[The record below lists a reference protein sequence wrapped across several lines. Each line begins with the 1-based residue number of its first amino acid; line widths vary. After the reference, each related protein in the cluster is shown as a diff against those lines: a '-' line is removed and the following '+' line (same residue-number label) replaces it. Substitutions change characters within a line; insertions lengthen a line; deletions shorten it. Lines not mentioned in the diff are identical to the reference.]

1 MVSQSPDDHTMLT
14 TFLITMSI
22 VALCVA
28 IHYEVLYRLGG
39 FVEALMVS
47 PRQEVVT
54 GVILALA
61 AHVIE
66 IYIFAGGY
74 YYALEFGDIGGFTGT
89 AKMEDYFDCVYLS
102 FITYSTLGFGD
113 IVPQGWVRFMV
124 GTEAMMGLV
133 QIAWTASYLYMQM
146 EHHWG
151 HAAAGGRAQDS
162 KSAGPME

>member
-1 MVSQSPDDHTMLT
+1 MLT

-61 AHVIE
+61 A
-66 IYIFAGGY
+66 
-74 YYALEFGDIGGFTGT
+74 
-89 AKMEDYFDCVYLS
+89 
-102 FITYSTLGFGD
+102 
-113 IVPQGWVRFMV
+113 
-124 GTEAMMGLV
+124 
-133 QIAWTASYLYMQM
+133 
-146 EHHWG
+146 
-151 HAAAGGRAQDS
+151 GGRAQDS

>member
-1 MVSQSPDDHTMLT
+1 MLT
-14 TFLITMSI
+14 TFLITMSM

-39 FVEALMVS
+39 FVESLMVS
-47 PRQEVVT
+47 PRQEVIT
-54 GVILALA
+54 GVILALT

-74 YYALEFGDIGGFTGT
+74 YYALEFSNIGGFTGT
-89 AKMEDYFDCVYLS
+89 SKMEDFFDCVYLS
-102 FITYSTLGFGD
+102 FVTYTTLGFGD
-113 IVPQGWVRFMV
+113 IVPHGWVRFMV

-151 HAAAGGRAQDS
+151 HAATSKGASTGGGSQS
-162 KSAGPME
+162 GSSPE